1 MSITVG
7 LDADDTL
14 WHNETFFADVQQRF
28 AALVGH
34 YVDDDATA
42 LMAKLDVRE
51 RANLAHFGYGV
62 KSFTLS
68 MIETALEL
76 TDDRVT
82 GRDIS
87 TIIDMGRQM
96 MNHPVVLLEGVRE
109 TIDELFGR
117 YRLVLITKGELF
129 HQEAKVAASGLAD
142 FFSAVEVVSEKD
154 VATYSGVLQ
163 RNKIERDS
171 FVMFGNSVRSD
182 VLPVLAL
189 GARAAHIPFEI
200 SWAHEHVEADGFP
213 VLQSIRD
220 VPGFLADLDAM

>member
-1 MSITVG
+1 MTITVG

-14 WHNETFFADVQQRF
+14 WHNETFFADVQQQF
-28 AALVGH
+28 ATMVGR
-34 YVDDDATA
+34 YVDDDDVT
-42 LMAKLDVRE
+42 LMAKLDTRE

-76 TDDRVT
+76 TGDRVS

-87 TIIDMGRQM
+87 TIIEMGRTM
-96 MNHPVVLLEGVRE
+96 MSHPVVLLDGVQD
-109 TIDELFGR
+109 TIEALHDQ

-142 FFSAVEVVSEKD
+142 YFSAVEVVSEKD
-154 VATYSGVLQ
+154 VATYTGVLR
-163 RNKIERDS
+163 RNNIERDT
-171 FVMFGNSVRSD
+171 FIMFGNSVRSD
-182 VLPVLAL
+182 VLPVIEM
-189 GARAAHIPFEI
+189 GSRAAHIPFEI

-213 VLQSIRD
+213 VLSSIRD
-220 VPGFLADLDAM
+220 IPEFLAALR

>member
-1 MSITVG
+1 MTLTVG

-34 YVDDDATA
+34 YIDDDAAT

-76 TDDRVT
+76 TDDRVS
-82 GRDIS
+82 GRDIA
-87 TIIDMGRQM
+87 TIIDMGRAM
-96 MNHPVVLLEGVRE
+96 MTHPVLLLDGVQE
-109 TIDELFGR
+109 TIDALATH

-142 FFSAVEVVSEKD
+142 RFSAVEVVSEKD
-154 VATYSGVLQ
+154 VATYAGVLQ
-163 RNKIERDS
+163 RNNISRDS

-182 VLPVLAL
+182 VLPVIEM
-189 GARAAHIPFEI
+189 GARAAHIPFEL
-200 SWAHEHVEADGFP
+200 SWGHEDVDADGFP
-213 VLQSIRD
+213 VLASIRD
-220 VPGFLADLDAM
+220 VPEFLVALR